1 MCSERLREWMSG
13 ATADPGGQSLGR
25 RRFEHPSE
33 PGPLSLGSHDD
44 DVGPLARSQAV
55 HFPEPRIDDRRGRLT
70 QESELRFVVDIG
82 MFAQSPA
89 AAASADRNRKAV
101 VVR

>member
-1 MCSERLREWMSG
+1 MRVPTYSLNAGCGRSGFRWEFMCSERLREWVSG

-55 HFPEPRIDDRRGRLT
+55 HFPEPRIDVACKTLG
-70 QESELRFVVDIG
+70 EIG
-82 MFAQSPA
+82 IGIGFISLP
-89 AAASADRNRKAV
+89 
-101 VVR
+101 